1 MKNKQQPTSKV
12 VPFTGEFYPEV
23 EPTPTPAATPD
34 LTPAYFVL
42 FAAAL
47 VAGLSLGAIFTYQS
61 ADQVQ
66 LRQMKAQ
73 SEQLQQVKTQVCQ

>member
-1 MKNKQQPTSKV
+1 MRKTKQQPASKV

-23 EPTPTPAATPD
+23 QPPTPVPD
-34 LTPAYFVL
+34 LTPAYLVL

-47 VAGLSLGAIFTYQS
+47 VAGLSLGAICTYQS

-66 LRQMKAQ
+66 LREMKQQ
-73 SEQLQQVKTQVCQ
+73 SKQLQQVKTQVCKE

>member
-1 MKNKQQPTSKV
+1 MKHKLQQPVGKV
-12 VPFTGEFYPEV
+12 VPFTGEFYPDAP
-23 EPTPTPAATPD
+23 EPTPAPD
-34 LTPAYFVL
+34 LNAAYLVM

-61 ADQVQ
+61 VDQVQ

-73 SEQLQQVKTQVCQ
+73 SEQLEQVKTQVCR